1 MLTRQGIVVD
11 GKRTFDVML
20 EYSRLFGNAKWHKL
34 KHCAEYY
41 KYDWT
46 NAQHTSLGDTEATL
60 FCFNEM
66 CK

>member
-1 MLTRQGIVVD
+1 MFQKKKL
-11 GKRTFDVML
+11 FDVMKY
-20 EYSRLFGNAKWHKL
+20 YSQILGKRKWHRL

-46 NAQHTSLGDTEATL
+46 NTQQTSLGDTEATL
-60 FCFNEM
+60 FCFNEI